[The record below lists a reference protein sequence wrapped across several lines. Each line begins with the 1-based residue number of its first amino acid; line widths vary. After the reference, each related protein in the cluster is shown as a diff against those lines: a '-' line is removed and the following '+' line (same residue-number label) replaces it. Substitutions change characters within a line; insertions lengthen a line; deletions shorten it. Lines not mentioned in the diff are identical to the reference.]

1 MPFGILN
8 GGGATR
14 FAGDLFNNISNNV
27 GKAYTGFDN
36 QLGGILPGGSA
47 PSAQNLAGE
56 IFRDALPG
64 DRKVTGAA
72 IAKKANAASGD
83 VTEGNLVG
91 ASSGLHGGKAG
102 AEVRE
107 QVVEEARDAIISKV
121 GQKAL
126 SGPLRTGAG
135 LIAPP
140 VMIADRF
147 NDAKDAYSTY
157 LDIRT
162 GQDLDQHM
170 QVAADKRDPLYG
182 VSKPGTYVATADG
195 STPTLEQRD
204 RVPRVF
210 QDINNRV
217 QLVRENFNPLVGD
230 WGLTEG
236 LYGK

>member
-14 FAGDLFNNISNNV
+14 FAGDLLNNV

-72 IAKKANAASGD
+72 IAKKANASAGD
-83 VTEGNLVG
+83 IAQGDLVG

-102 AEVRE
+102 AQARE
-107 QVVEEARDAIISKV
+107 MAVEEARDQIISRV

-126 SGPLRTGAG
+126 TGPLRTAAG
-135 LIAPP
+135 VVAPP
-140 VMIADRF
+140 LMIADRF
-147 NDAKDAYSTY
+147 NDAKDAYSTV
-157 LDIRT
+157 LSART
-162 GQDLDQHM
+162 GKDLDQHM
-170 QVAADKRDPLYG
+170 EIAADKRDPLHG
-182 VSKPGTYVATADG
+182 ISRPGTYVGPSDG
-195 STPTLEQRD
+195 TIPTLEERESIPAGF
-204 RVPRVF
+204 REV
-210 QDINNRV
+210 NNRV
-217 QLVRENFNPLVGD
+217 QLARENFNPLNGD
-230 WGLTEG
+230 WGMTEL